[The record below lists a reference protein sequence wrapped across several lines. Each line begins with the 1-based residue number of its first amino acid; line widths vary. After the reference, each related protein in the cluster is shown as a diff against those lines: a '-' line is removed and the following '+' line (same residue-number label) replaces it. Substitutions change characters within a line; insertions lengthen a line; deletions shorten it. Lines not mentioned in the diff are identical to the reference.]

1 MQRSAW
7 LVMALAIAACSSE
20 SDIKGDLETN
30 GPTTMDAPATH
41 TTSLTN
47 DDDPYSEPTDPP
59 WTWDTAADGDAD
71 TDADADGDSD
81 ADADGDSDADADGD
95 SDADADGDS
104 DADADGDSDA
114 DADGD
119 SDADADGDSDADADG
134 DSDADADADGDTDTD
149 TDADTDTGTFPDLD
163 TGLTGEEIC
172 ALAYAYPT
180 ANYLDPLQTPYDN
193 KVLYCHNGGGSN
205 WTFVDSDISACM
217 PHLQNHS
224 GDIFPTTGCDS

>member
-71 TDADADGDSD
+71 T
-81 ADADGDSDADADGD
+81 
-95 SDADADGDS
+95 
-104 DADADGDSDA
+104 
-114 DADGD
+114 
-119 SDADADGDSDADADG
+119 DADADGDSDADADG

>member
-71 TDADADGDSD
+71 T
-81 ADADGDSDADADGD
+81 
-95 SDADADGDS
+95 